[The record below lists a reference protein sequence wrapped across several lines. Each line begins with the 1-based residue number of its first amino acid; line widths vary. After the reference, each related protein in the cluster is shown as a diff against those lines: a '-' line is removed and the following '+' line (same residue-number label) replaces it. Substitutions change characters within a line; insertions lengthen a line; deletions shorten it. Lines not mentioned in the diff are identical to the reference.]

1 MIFGM
6 LLPGIWTRELRYK
19 TGLQQQTQVN
29 KILKN
34 LEQRNLVKSV
44 KGIMHAS
51 RKLYM
56 LFELQPAKELTGGA
70 W

>member
-1 MIFGM
+1 M
-6 LLPGIWTRELRYK
+6 LFPGIWTRELRFK
-19 TGLQQQTQVN
+19 TGLQQQAQVN

-56 LFELQPAKELTGGA
+56 LFELQPARELTGGA